1 MLRLSHRKPLC
12 TFSGTMSALTWGS
25 GIERA
30 PSGKKRPLPLVLPAV
45 TMDTTCAHTHAA
57 AASRGGANR
66 LRSQLG
72 AQCAGAPLT
81 PPEDDVPFKKIWGNI
96 MPGHDACRLAGAL
109 RRWYISA
116 GCIPDKFYF
125 KRQ

>member
-1 MLRLSHRKPLC
+1 MLRLSRRKPLY
-12 TFSGTMSALTWGS
+12 TVSGMMGALTWGS
-25 GIERA
+25 GVERA

-72 AQCAGAPLT
+72 VQCAGAPLT
-81 PPEDDVPFKKIWGNI
+81 PPEDVPLKKIWGNI
-96 MPGHDACRLAGAL
+96 TPGHDACRLVGAL

-116 GCIPDKFYF
+116 GCIPAKYQ
-125 KRQ
+125 KTVIR